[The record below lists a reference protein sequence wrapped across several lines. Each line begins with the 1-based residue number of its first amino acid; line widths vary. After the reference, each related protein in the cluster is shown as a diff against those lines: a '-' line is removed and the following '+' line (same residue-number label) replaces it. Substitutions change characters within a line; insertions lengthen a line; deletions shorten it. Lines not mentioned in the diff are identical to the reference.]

1 MVLFQFLCV
10 HLQDMQGLMD
20 TMMRQLLSK
29 EVLYE
34 PMKEIGDRYPGW
46 LESHKSELSS
56 EDTARYTRQYDFIK
70 QLCHVYETTPD
81 DFSKV
86 VDLMQN
92 MQDCGQPPPDIV
104 RELAPGL
111 ELGEDGLP
119 TYVFYS
125 YIFLQLLFFV
135 KFDIFC
141 RSITKSL

>member
-1 MVLFQFLCV
+1 MESFVKQFEALGGS
-10 HLQDMQGLMD
+10 QDMQGLMD

-34 PMKEIGDRYPGW
+34 PMKEIGDRYPEW
-46 LESHKSELSS
+46 LESHKSDLSS
-56 EDTARYTRQYDFIK
+56 EDTARYKRQYDFIK
-70 QLCHVYETTPD
+70 QLCYVYETTPD
-81 DFSKV
+81 DFQKV

-119 TYVFYS
+119 MLPDFS
-125 YIFLQLLFFV
+125 GLGALGAGGPGGPGN
-135 KFDIFC
+135 C
-141 RSITKSL
+141 SIM